1 MDASLTENPLSLK
14 NNTPLLN
21 ILQNKLIHD
30 GRKGAAEK
38 IVLSIIKELNR
49 YNKKGAGHR
58 LLYAALE
65 TLKPTLITVVRRVG
79 RNYYHVPVP
88 LHGPRQYKFAFQ

>member
-1 MDASLTENPLSLK
+1 MTENPVSLK

-21 ILQNKLIHD
+21 ILQNKLMHD

-38 IVLSIIKELNR
+38 IVLNIIKELNR
-49 YNKKGAGHR
+49 YNKKGAGQR

-79 RNYYHVPVP
+79 RNYYQVPVP
-88 LHGPRQYKFAFQ
+88 LQGPRQYKFAFQ